1 MEVGGFMHKKIIFH
15 IDVNSAFLSWE
26 AVYRLRVLKSDL
38 DLRTLPSAVG
48 GDSSKR
54 HGIILAKSIPAKKY
68 AIQTGE
74 PVHLALKKCPDLLL
88 VSPNHLI
95 YEEYSRD
102 LMHLLYQFTPDIEP
116 FSIDE
121 AFLNMSGS
129 ILPNSNPIETA
140 EFIRE
145 KIKKDLGF
153 TVNIGISTNKLLAK
167 MASDFQKPD
176 KIHTLFPEEI
186 AQKMWPLPLEEL
198 YFVGKSS
205 AKILRGLGLNT
216 IGDIAQLNPKFLKS
230 HLGNKHGEL
239 IYQYAHGIDHNIVD
253 SVASPNKG
261 YGNSTT
267 LSKDI
272 DNIEEASFVL
282 LSLSETVSA
291 RLRRNNVKAGCITV
305 ETTDCDFN
313 RSSHQTTLLSSTNST
328 NKIHDIVVKLLKE
341 FWKGVPVRL
350 LGIRATKLSSENY
363 TQLNLFDMVNHEKQ
377 EKLDQALDNIMCRF
391 GKDSVKRASFLETD
405 VKK

>member
-1 MEVGGFMHKKIIFH
+1 MNKKIIFH

-26 AVYRLRVLKSDL
+26 AEYRIRVLKSTL

-68 AIQTGE
+68 GIQTGE
-74 PVHLALKKCPDLLL
+74 PVHQSLKKCPDLLL
-88 VSPNHLI
+88 VPPNHSL
-95 YEEYSRD
+95 YEECSRN
-102 LMHLLYQFTPDIEP
+102 LLALLYEFTPEIEP

-121 AFLNMSGS
+121 AFLNMTGA

-145 KIKKDLGF
+145 KVRAELGF
-153 TVNIGISTNKLLAK
+153 TVNIGISNNKLLAK

-176 KIHTLFPEEI
+176 KVHTLFPEEVPL
-186 AQKMWPLPLEEL
+186 KMWPLPLEEL
-198 YFVGKSS
+198 YFVGRSS

-216 IGDIAQLNPKFLKS
+216 IGDIAKLNPKFLKS

-239 IYQYAHGIDHNIVD
+239 IYQYAHGIDNNTVD
-253 SVASPNKG
+253 IADTPNKG

-272 DNIEEASFVL
+272 DNMEAASFIL
-282 LSLSETVSA
+282 LSLSETVAA
-291 RLRRNNVKAGCITV
+291 RLRRNDVKAGCITV
-305 ETTDCDFN
+305 EITDCDFN
-313 RSSHQTTLLSSTNST
+313 KSSHQTTLLSSTNAT
-328 NKIHDIVVKLLKE
+328 NKIHEIAIMLLKE
-341 FWKGVPVRL
+341 FWKGIPIRL
-350 LGIRATKLSSENY
+350 LGIRATKLSSEDY
-363 TQLNLFDMVNHEKQ
+363 TQLNLFDMVNYEKQ
-377 EKLDQALDNIMCRF
+377 EKLDQALDAIRNRF

-405 VKK
+405 DTD